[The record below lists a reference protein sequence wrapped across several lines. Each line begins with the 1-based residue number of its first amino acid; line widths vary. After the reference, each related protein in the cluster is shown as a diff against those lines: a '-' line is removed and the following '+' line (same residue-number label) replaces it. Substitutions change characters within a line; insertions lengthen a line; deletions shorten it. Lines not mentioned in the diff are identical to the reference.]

1 VISDKLAQRRAELQ
15 ARRAT
20 LSALQRQKLDELL
33 KQSER
38 APAQVIPERPRD
50 EQPPLSFA
58 QERLWFLDQL
68 QPGSTAYNVCAPF
81 RITGKLNV
89 PALEQSIKETV
100 RRHESLRTTFVTSN
114 GRPVQVISPSP
125 NVDVPVVDIAKLP
138 ESQRE
143 TVAKRLIVETVD
155 RPFDLS
161 KGPLFTTMLLRLNE
175 HEHILLMSLHHIVF
189 DEWSMQVL
197 MRDAAQIY
205 KAFNEG
211 DPFLL
216 PEQRIQYA
224 DFAHWQREWLS
235 GEVLDKELSYWRH
248 QLHDNPQLLNLP
260 VSRSQTRTGNA
271 KAKTVSIA
279 VPKLVAEGLMSL
291 TQEEKTTLFMTL
303 LASFQILLARYSGHD
318 DIPVGTP
325 VAGRRW
331 LETEGI
337 IGFFVNTLVIRTRL
351 FGDPTVREVLQ
362 RVREV
367 VLEAQ
372 THDELP
378 FAKLVEELRPER
390 ILDRESLFQVMF
402 TFQKRQKA
410 AVALPEMMVSIDEAH
425 SVTAQFDL
433 SLDMAE
439 AEGRLYGSLDYN
451 ADLFEEST
459 IDRLLGHYGAILEAM
474 AHNPD
479 QRISEIEILSAA
491 ERRQLL
497 VDWNDTF
504 IQYPTIQPII
514 RLFEAVVEQSPDAIA
529 VVNGDEQITYGQ
541 LNRKANQLAHYLQA
555 AGIGPEDRVAICV
568 ERSIEMI
575 VALLAIQKSGAA
587 YVGVDP
593 AHPGDVL
600 HFILDNSEACL
611 ILTQERLHEILPQL
625 NLPVIHI
632 DSVDEVIASQPQT
645 NPSVDISASNV
656 ACLVYTSGSTG
667 KPKGAMIEHGS
678 ITDYLQTAI
687 QIFDV
692 TASDRAL
699 QFAPVRLDTH
709 IDDLYPALLAGGTS
723 VLRNNEMLVSPKEF
737 LRVCA
742 EQGVTLLALPTTY
755 WHELTTDM
763 PAWQRVSG
771 LRLVFFGGDKAM
783 PERVR
788 AFVEGTRGRVR
799 LIDAYGPAEATVTAT
814 MGEFDH
820 DHLAEEIG
828 IGRPLANTELYVF
841 DKSLQPVPIGV
852 MGELLIGGVRVARG
866 YWKRPDVTAEQF
878 IPHPFPRTPGERL
891 YRTGDMVRYHADG
904 NIEYLG
910 RIDYQVK
917 IRGFR
922 VETGEVEAALSTHD
936 LVRDVVVIAREERPG
951 EKRLV
956 AYIVPA
962 RAVDGAEQAVIQD
975 VKSYLKTRLPDY
987 MMPSFFV
994 LLDALPLTP
1003 SGKVNRRALPAPQR
1017 YDSESSVP
1025 PRTPTEELLAA
1036 IWARV
1041 LDVASVGVEDNFF
1054 DLGGHSLLAT
1064 RLVSRIR
1071 EAFAVELP
1079 LRALFEY
1086 PTVATLA
1093 KQVEELCRGEQI
1105 KVAPPLIAIDRSTTL
1120 PLSYAQQRLWF
1131 LDQLEPDSSLYNVA
1145 EVVRLNGRLDTTA
1158 LERGFSEL
1166 VRRHESLRT
1175 CFVETDGQPTQ
1186 VILPPRPFSLTVE
1199 NLSAIGPDQ
1208 KQAHLQALLD
1218 QEVDLPFNLSN
1229 EPLMRARLFRL
1240 GAEEHV
1246 LSVTMHHIISD
1257 AWSTNVLT
1265 RELGLLYQAY
1275 CSGSDP
1281 HLPELPLQYADY
1293 AVWQR
1298 KWLEGEV
1305 YEEQLSYW
1313 KTQLAGAPPILEI
1326 PTDRPRPVVRSHRGA
1341 SESIRVDAATLEKL
1355 KDVSRRNEVTLFMTV
1370 LAAFQVLL
1378 SRYSGQDDIVV
1389 GTPVAGRT
1397 RGETEGLIGFFLN
1410 TLVMRAGLSGDPS
1423 FAELLKR
1430 VREVAFEA
1438 YAHQDLPFER
1448 LVEELQPERDRG
1460 SNPLFQVMLVLQKT
1474 AAELP
1479 TFPDLTLDFLP
1490 ARIVTAKFDLT
1501 LFLNENSEGLD
1512 LLLEYSTDLF
1522 EAKTIKRMLRHYQQ
1536 LLECVASYP
1545 ERRLSELEILTVAE
1559 RKQLLVDWNA
1569 TTVSRDETSLLTL
1582 FEQQVELT
1590 PNACAV
1596 EFAEQQLTYRELN
1609 EGANELAHYLRRSGV
1624 GADVRVGIMLE
1635 RSFEMVTAVLGVLK
1649 AGGAYVPL
1657 DPTLPRERLNF
1668 MISDSQCAM
1677 LLTSESLS
1685 NWRQLANVSSE
1696 NPPSEIH
1703 PDNLAYVIYTSGSTG
1718 RPKGVAMTHRALNN
1732 LIRWQLVD
1740 FPEPTRTLQFASL
1753 NFDASFHEMFATWC
1767 LGGTIV
1773 LVTNDLRLDANAML
1787 RFLKERKVER
1797 VFLPFVYLQHLA
1809 EAYAEQPLPLHLREV
1824 QTAGE
1829 QLQTTAQIAQLCD
1842 SLQCR
1847 LSNHYGPSETHVVTT
1862 HILRRSSQEWPL
1874 VPPIGRPID
1883 NTTIYILDRNLQPV
1897 PVGVTGELYIGGA
1910 NVCRGY
1916 LDRPELTAEKF
1927 IPNSF
1932 SEIPGERI
1940 YRSDDLAR
1948 YLSNGEIEFLGR
1960 TDHQV
1965 KIRGY
1970 RIEIGE
1976 LETTLRDHPQ
1986 ILEAVVCA
1994 RVDVRGDKQLVAY
2007 CVIAEGGPGQLEI
2020 TEVRNYLRERLP
2032 DYMVPSFF
2040 VFLDELPMTA
2050 TGKVDRR
2057 ALPEP
2062 QPDEFELL
2070 RRYVAP
2076 RTPTEE
2082 VIAAIWAAVLGLQQV
2097 GIEENF
2103 FEMGGHSLLTTQVIS
2118 RLRQALAVEIPV
2130 RTLFERPT
2138 ISALAE
2144 SIETI
2149 LWLTHSNDH
2158 ERHDYEKGEL

>member
-1 VISDKLAQRRAELQ
+1 VITDRLAQRRSELQ

-20 LSALQRQKLDELL
+20 LSAVQRQKLDELL
-33 KQSER
+33 KQTER
-38 APAQVIPERPRD
+38 APAHVIPRRPRN
-50 EQPPLSFA
+50 EEPPLSFA

-89 PALEQSIKETV
+89 PALGQSINETV

-114 GRPVQVISPSP
+114 GRPVQLISPSP
-125 NVDVPVVDIAKLP
+125 DVDLPVVDIAKLS

-143 TVAKRLIVETVD
+143 AVAKRLILEAVD

-161 KGPLFTTMLLRLNE
+161 SGPLFTTTLLRLSEN
-175 HEHILLMSLHHIVF
+175 EHILLMSLHHIVF

-197 MRDAAQIY
+197 MRDAARIY
-205 KAFNEG
+205 KAFSEG
-211 DPFLL
+211 DSSLL
-216 PEQRIQYA
+216 PEQRLQYA

-235 GEVLDKELSYWRH
+235 GEVLDKELSYWRR
-248 QLHDNPQLLNLP
+248 QLHDSPQLLNLP
-260 VSRSQTRTGNA
+260 TSGSQTVNA

-279 VPKLVAEGLMSL
+279 VPELVAEGLISL
-291 TQEEKTTLFMTL
+291 AQEEKTTLFMTL

-325 VAGRRW
+325 VAGRRL
-331 LETEGI
+331 LETEEM

-351 FGDPTVREVLQ
+351 SGNPTIREVVQ

-390 ILDRESLFQVMF
+390 ILNRESLFQVMF
-402 TFQKRQKA
+402 TFQKRQNA
-410 AVALPEMMVSIDEAH
+410 AVALPDMTVSIDEAH
-425 SVTAQFDL
+425 SATAQFDL

-439 AEGRLYGSLDYN
+439 AEGKLYGTLDYN
-451 ADLFEEST
+451 ADLFEQST

-474 AHNPD
+474 AENPD
-479 QRISEIEILSAA
+479 RRISEIEILSAA

-504 IQYPTIQPII
+504 MQYPTTQPII
-514 RLFEAVVEQSPDAIA
+514 RLFEAVVDHSPDAIA
-529 VVNGDEQITYGQ
+529 MVNGDEQISYGQ

-555 AGIGPEDRVAICV
+555 VGIGPEDRVAICV
-568 ERSIEMI
+568 ERSFEMI
-575 VALLAIQKSGAA
+575 AALAVQKSGAA

-593 AHPGDVL
+593 RHPGDVI

-611 ILTQERLHEILPQL
+611 LITQERLHEALPPL
-625 NLPVIHI
+625 NLPVIYV
-632 DSVDEVIASQPQT
+632 DTVDEAIASQPQT
-645 NPSVDISASNV
+645 NLNVDLSASNL
-656 ACLVYTSGSTG
+656 ACLIYTSGSTG
-667 KPKGAMIEHGS
+667 KPKGVMLEHGS

-687 QIFDV
+687 QIFDI
-692 TASDRAL
+692 TANDRAL
-699 QFAPVRLDTH
+699 QFASVRLDTH
-709 IDDLYPALLAGGTS
+709 IEDMYPALLAGGAS
-723 VLRNNEMLVSPKEF
+723 VLRNDEMLVSPKEF
-737 LRVCA
+737 LKRCR
-742 EQGVTLLALPTTY
+742 EQDVTVLALPTTY
-755 WHELTTDM
+755 WHELTTDV
-763 PAWQRVSG
+763 PAFQRVSS
-771 LRLVFFGGDKAM
+771 LRLIFFGGDKAM
-783 PERVR
+783 PDRVR
-788 AFVEGTRGRVR
+788 AFVEGTGGRVR
-799 LIDAYGPAEATVTAT
+799 LMDTYGPAEATVTAT
-814 MGEFDH
+814 MGELDPH
-820 DHLAEEIG
+820 HLTEEIG

-841 DKSLQPVPIGV
+841 DKHLQPVPIGV
-852 MGELLIGGVRVARG
+852 TGELLIGGSRLARG
-866 YWKRPDVTAEQF
+866 YWKRPDVTAAQF

-904 NIEYLG
+904 NIEFLG
-910 RIDYQVK
+910 RIDFQVK

-922 VETGEVEAALSTHD
+922 VETGEVEAALCIHD
-936 LVRDVVVIAREERPG
+936 LVRDAVVVAREERPG

-962 RAVDGAEQAVIQD
+962 KAAGGAEQTVIQEL
-975 VKSYLKTRLPDY
+975 KSHLKKRLPDY

-1003 SGKVNRRALPAPQR
+1003 SGKVDRRALPAPEK
-1017 YDSESSVP
+1017 YDSESYVP

-1036 IWARV
+1036 IWAMV
-1041 LDVASVGVEDNFF
+1041 LGMESVGVEDNFF

-1086 PTVATLA
+1086 PNVATLA
-1093 KQVEELCRGEQI
+1093 TQIEELRRGEQSNP
-1105 KVAPPLIAIDRSTTL
+1105 APPLVAVDRNTTL
-1120 PLSYAQQRLWF
+1120 PLSHAQQRLWF

-1145 EVVRLNGRLDTTA
+1145 EIVRLKGRLDIVA

-1186 VILPPRPFSLTVE
+1186 IILPPTPFSLTVE
-1199 NLSAIGPDQ
+1199 DLSAQ
-1208 KQAHLQALLD
+1208 QAELQALLD
-1218 QEVDLPFNLSN
+1218 HETDLPFNLSSG
-1229 EPLMRARLFRL
+1229 PLMRVRLFRL
-1240 GAEEHV
+1240 AAEEHV
-1246 LSVTMHHIISD
+1246 LAVTMHHIISD

-1265 RELGLLYQAY
+1265 RELGVFYQAY
-1275 CSGSDP
+1275 CSGSEP
-1281 HLPELPLQYADY
+1281 HLPELSLQYADY

-1298 KWLEGEV
+1298 KWLDGEV
-1305 YEEQLSYW
+1305 YAEQLSYW
-1313 KTQLAGAPPILEI
+1313 KSQLAGAPPILEI
-1326 PTDRPRPVVRSHRGA
+1326 PTDRPRPAVRSHRGA
-1341 SESIRVDAATLEKL
+1341 SESFHVDFAMLEKL

-1389 GTPVAGRT
+1389 GTPIAGRT

-1410 TLVMRAGLSGDPS
+1410 TLVMRADLSGDPP

-1474 AAELP
+1474 AVELP
-1479 TFPDLTLDFLP
+1479 AFSDLTLDFLP
-1490 ARIVTAKFDLT
+1490 NRIVTAKFDLT
-1501 LFLNENSEGLD
+1501 LFLTENSEGLD
-1512 LLLEYSTDLF
+1512 LMLEYSTDLF
-1522 EAKTIKRMLRHYQQ
+1522 EAKSIKRMLHHYRQ
-1536 LLECVASYP
+1536 LLECVANDP
-1545 ERRLSELEILTVAE
+1545 ERRISELEILTVAE
-1559 RKQLLVDWNA
+1559 RKQLLVDWNK
-1569 TTVSRDETSLLTL
+1569 TSVSRDDTSLLTL

-1590 PNACAV
+1590 PDARAV
-1596 EFAEQQLTYRELN
+1596 EFGGQQLSYSELN
-1609 EGANELAHYLRRSGV
+1609 CGANQLAHYLRSLGV

-1668 MISDSQCAM
+1668 MVADSQCAM
-1677 LLTSESLS
+1677 LLTSEWLS
-1685 NWRQLANVSSE
+1685 NWRELANVSTE
-1696 NPPSEIH
+1696 NPASEIH

-1740 FPEPTRTLQFASL
+1740 FSEPTRTLQFASL

-1773 LVTNDLRLDANAML
+1773 LITNDLRLDANAML

-1797 VFLPFVYLQHLA
+1797 LFLPFVYLQHLA
-1809 EAYAEQPLPLHLREV
+1809 EAHAEQPLPLHLREV

-1829 QLQTTAQIAQLCD
+1829 QLQSTAQIAQLCD

-1862 HILRRSSQEWPL
+1862 HVLSRSPQEWPTL
-1874 VPPIGRPID
+1874 PPIGRPID

-1916 LDRPELTAEKF
+1916 LDRPDLTAEKF
-1927 IPNSF
+1927 IPDPF
-1932 SEIPGERI
+1932 SQIPGERI
-1940 YRSDDLAR
+1940 YRSGDLSR
-1948 YLSNGEIEFLGR
+1948 YQSNGDVEFLGR
-1960 TDHQV
+1960 ADHQV

-1976 LETTLRDHPQ
+1976 VETTLRDHPQ
-1986 ILEAVVCA
+1986 MLEAVVCA
-1994 RVDVRGDKQLVAY
+1994 REDARGEKQLVAY
-2007 CVIAEGGPGQLEI
+2007 CVTEQGAQLQ
-2020 TEVRNYLRERLP
+2020 TTALRNYLGERLP
-2032 DYMVPSFF
+2032 EYMVPAFF

-2050 TGKVDRR
+2050 TGKVDRL
-2057 ALPEP
+2057 ALPAP
-2062 QPDEFELL
+2062 KPGDLELN
-2070 RRYVAP
+2070 RVYVAP

-2082 VIAAIWAAVLGLQQV
+2082 TIAAIWAAVLGLQQV

-2118 RLRQALAVEIPV
+2118 RIRQALAVEVPV
-2130 RTLFERPT
+2130 RILFERPT

-2149 LWLTHSNDH
+2149 LWLAHRSDH
-2158 ERHDYEKGEL
+2158 EQHDYERGEV